1 MNPITGVFKSWR
13 LLTVFGGRGDY
24 IEGRLVNLTLMT
36 GVWIQE
42 DMQVLQLGKKPLQ
55 SARAA
60 VPKLH
65 KEAGKATKRITSAPA
80 NEAGRLTTYLH
91 LSLYTPK
98 SSPPIL
104 SLVLHLLW
112 SSIVFSVSYPVDHTD
127 LPLWIALASFIA
139 FSYPIT
145 PTDTPWGSEGNFNQ
159 RRKQDKRR
167 RSPLTPFLHVQRL
180 ILIPGSDLLLWPLL
194 TLYSHSQG
202 TKQILRNTF
211 LSSLL

>member
-1 MNPITGVFKSWR
+1 METSGCVLGERWLHRRKVGEFDTDDRCVNS
-13 LLTVFGGRGDY
+13 GRYAGSPAG
-24 IEGRLVNLTLMT
+24 EER
-36 GVWIQE
+36 
-42 DMQVLQLGKKPLQ
+42 PLQ
-55 SARAA
+55 SARLLYQSSTKRQA
-60 VPKLH
+60 KQQ
-65 KEAGKATKRITSAPA
+65 KRITSAPA
-80 NEAGRLTTYLH
+80 NKAGRLTAYLH

-98 SSPPIL
+98 FSPPIL

-127 LPLWIALASFIA
+127 LPLWIVLASFIA

-194 TLYSHSQG
+194 TLCFHSQG
-202 TKQILRNTF
+202 TKQTLRNTL
-211 LSSLL
+211 LSSLI